1 MLSIS
6 KIESLKHG
14 LDYYSKDNYYSKKE
28 QSEIE
33 YTQWYGKAANE
44 LGLKGNVEF
53 QDFKKSLS
61 GISDKGKLGVSDSK
75 RDKENH
81 ILYEKLVKFKNES
94 VDYINNLSISEGSKI
109 SLLKIIDKLAEKG
122 EKFSK
127 TSVEKYQ
134 NNIFSILNKEIIL
147 NIEEK
152 SIIKN
157 EIKLKTEIF
166 KKSNERR
173 PGYDLTFSAP
183 KSVSICALVGNDNNL
198 IKAHREAVEASLKI
212 VEQEYSQVRVRES
225 GKSERN
231 IETTGNIAVATFE
244 HDVSRKKDP
253 QLHTH
258 CVVMNYTK
266 KSDNSWRSIHQDG
279 FFYDSKKIGLIYQN
293 ELAKRVKNLGYE
305 IEINS
310 NGTFDI
316 KGYSKEQLNVFSKRT
331 EQMNDMG
338 AKSQKE
344 KTKIVKNK
352 RDKKDEE
359 IPREVIHK
367 NWDNEFKKAGLVHP
381 IPILNKSTIVQKI
394 SNIFSNENKT
404 EKNNNIIESVRINNI
419 IENSMKDITANDVSF
434 KKSKLEAKVFE
445 KLLGSDSYNYNEIR
459 HSINLYLENNTK
471 IIGSENKKEY
481 IPKSMLKLES
491 ETISIMQ
498 RGKNI
503 FESIVDET
511 EARKITDEIHNKSI
525 ADGFKGLNDGQRGAI
540 ELMLITNDRVFAW
553 QGVAGAGKSFSLG
566 AASKIAM
573 EKGIIVKGFAP
584 SAEAAKNLAAEAKL
598 SEAHTVASLLVKE
611 TQPGRGK
618 GNEIWIVDE
627 AGLLSAAD
635 AHALL
640 KKAEVEN
647 ARLLLVGDT
656 RQLSSVGAGNPFK
669 QLQENGIK
677 TAQLT
682 QGIRQKD
689 KTMKESVDL
698 IADGKH
704 KEGLEIL
711 DKSGKIFE
719 VKNTEDIIAKMAN
732 DYLELKSDDVKKSL
746 FISSTN
752 YEKKEITN
760 LVRSELKN
768 KGDLSNS
775 IFIDTY
781 IALDH
786 NEHALK
792 YANVYNEGDIVI
804 LNKRYQD
811 LKANQPYKILEVNH
825 SKNKISIQIDDGN
838 IKEINISKIKC
849 NLFREEKIELCNGDR
864 IKWTKNH
871 KNPQVYKDENNKKND
886 NQAQDKRLN
895 GQYLTVKNIDVINKK
910 AVFEY
915 ENGKKGEPAKTEII
929 DLSKKQFLDYSYV
942 TTVFSSQGKT
952 CNKVYASLTNV
963 DRENFYVAISR
974 AEYDC
979 KLYTKDID
987 LLYRKVEKY
996 GVNLTAHEKII
1007 EKVKE
1012 ISKPEIS
1019 KEEINLKHVNKEKS
1033 LKERL
1038 GNELALA
1045 RLNRKIKESSFEIIH
1060 KLSIDPSKEELSKY
1074 YKFGKSNQE
1083 IISKIIHSDINKQ
1096 FNIYRNSE
1104 RTNLS
1109 SKQLFDAYKNISD
1122 HIPKIAE
1129 QIKLNLNSDKIE
1141 NSIIQNQKQS
1151 IKNNLTMNSSEIKRK
1166 NKLKR

>member
-6 KIESLKHG
+6 KIESLRHG
-14 LDYYSKDNYYSKKE
+14 LDYYSKDNYYSKE
-28 QSEIE
+28 DQDEF
-33 YTQWYGKAANE
+33 TQWFGIAAKD
-44 LGLKGNVEF
+44 LGLNGRVKFE
-53 QDFKKSLS
+53 DFKKSLS
-61 GISDKGKLGVSDSK
+61 GISENGKLGLSDSK
-75 RDKENH
+75 RNKENH
-81 ILYEKLVKFKNES
+81 ISYEKLVKYKNES
-94 VDYINNLSISEGSKI
+94 TDYINNLSISEVSKN
-109 SLLKIIDKLAEKG
+109 SLLKIIDKLSEKG

-134 NNIFSILNKEIIL
+134 KNIFSIINKEINL

-152 SIIKN
+152 SKIKN
-157 EIKLKTEIF
+157 EIKLKTDIF

-183 KSVSICALVGNDNNL
+183 KSVSLRALVGNDNNL
-198 IKAHREAVEASLKI
+198 IKAHREAVEASLKV
-212 VEQEYSQVRVRES
+212 VEQEYSQVRIRES

-258 CVVMNYTK
+258 CVIMNYTK

-305 IEINS
+305 IAINS

-316 KGYSKEQLNVFSKRT
+316 KGYSKEQLNIFSKRT
-331 EQMNDMG
+331 EQMNEMG

-367 NWDNEFKKAGLVHP
+367 SWVNEFKKAGLVHP
-381 IPILNKSTIVQKI
+381 IPILNKSNIIQKI
-394 SNIFSNENKT
+394 SGIFSNVNT
-404 EKNNNIIESVRINNI
+404 IEKNKNMIESVKINNV
-419 IENSMKDITANDVSF
+419 IENSIKDITANDVSF
-434 KKSKLEAKVFE
+434 IKSKLETKVFE

-459 HSINLYLENNTK
+459 YSIDLYLESNTK
-471 IIGSENKKEY
+471 IIGSGNKKEY
-481 IPKSMLKLES
+481 IPNSILELES

-511 EARKITDEIHNKSI
+511 EARKITDEINNKSK
-525 ADGFKGLNDGQRGAI
+525 ADGHMGLNDGQREAI
-540 ELMLITNDRVFAW
+540 ELMLKTNDRIFAW

-573 EKGIIVKGFAP
+573 ENEIVVKGFAP

-598 SEAHTVASLLVKE
+598 TEAHTVASLLVKE
-611 TQPGRGK
+611 TLPGRAK

-627 AGLLSAAD
+627 AGLLSAKD
-635 AHALL
+635 AHELL

-647 ARLLLVGDT
+647 ARVLLVGDT

-669 QLQENGIK
+669 QLQEHGIK

-689 KTMKESVDL
+689 KTMKSSVDL

-711 DKSGKIFE
+711 DRAGKIFE
-719 VKNTEDIIAKMAN
+719 IKNTEDIIAKMAN
-732 DYLELKSDDVKKSL
+732 DYLELKKEDIEKSL

-760 LVRSELKN
+760 IVRSELKN
-768 KGDLSNS
+768 RGDLNNS
-775 IFIDTY
+775 IFIDAY

-792 YANVYNEGDIVI
+792 YTNVYSEGDIVI
-804 LNKRYQD
+804 LNKRFQD
-811 LKANQPYKILEVNH
+811 LKVNQEYKILKVNH
-825 SKNKISIQIDDGN
+825 NNNKISLQLNDGSV
-838 IKEINISKIKC
+838 KEINVSKIKC
-849 NLFREEKIELCNGDR
+849 NLYKEEKIELCNGDR

-871 KNPQVYKDENNKKND
+871 KNPKDSIESKNTNKINSKEV
-886 NQAQDKRLN
+886 QDKRLN
-895 GQYLTVKNIDVINKK
+895 GQYLTVKNIDIINKK
-910 AVFEY
+910 ATFQY
-915 ENGKKGEPAKTEII
+915 ENGKIESV

-952 CNKVYASLTNV
+952 CDKVYASLTNV

-974 AEYDC
+974 AKYDC
-979 KLYTKDID
+979 KLYSKDID
-987 LLYRKVEKY
+987 LLYKKVEKY
-996 GVNLTAHEKII
+996 GVNMTAHEKIL

-1019 KEEINLKHVNKEKS
+1019 KEEINHNSVNKEKN
-1033 LKERL
+1033 LKEKL

-1060 KLSIDPSKEELSKY
+1060 KLSLDPSKEDLSMY

-1083 IISKIIHSDINKQ
+1083 IISKMIHIDINKQ

-1104 RTNLS
+1104 RASLS
-1109 SKQLFDAYKNISD
+1109 SKQLFDAYKNVSER
-1122 HIPKIAE
+1122 IPKITE
-1129 QIKLNLNSDKIE
+1129 QIKLNLNSNKID
-1141 NSIIQNQKQS
+1141 NLITQNQKQAIDNNLA
-1151 IKNNLTMNSSEIKRK
+1151 IKNPEIKRK
-1166 NKLKR
+1166 NKIRR